1 MVHLTQDQAGTFYAV
16 HRRPFYRSLVQF
28 MSSGPIVPIALE
40 GENAIERLR
49 KLMGATDPAKADS
62 GTIRKDLATN
72 VEQNAI
78 HGSDS
83 EASVQ
88 TELPFFFGNSDLVSY
103 YKDFFMKIYD
113 VSVPIDSS
121 TPVFPGDPEFR
132 SKEVRSLNTKGDYQL
147 HEVTMGNHIRDPRG
161 CSRSFYPAWNND

>member
-1 MVHLTQDQAGTFYAV
+1 MQKTLAIIKPDAVRQKNVGEILKRLESAGFKIIGIKMVHLTQDQAGTFYAV
-16 HRRPFYRSLVQF
+16 HKERPFYGSLVQF

-88 TELPFFFGNSDLVSY
+88 TELPFFFSDSDLVS
-103 YKDFFMKIYD
+103 
-113 VSVPIDSS
+113 
-121 TPVFPGDPEFR
+121 
-132 SKEVRSLNTKGDYQL
+132 
-147 HEVTMGNHIRDPRG
+147 
-161 CSRSFYPAWNND
+161 